1 MHRLFISQ
9 NPKNH
14 VKEPYTQKWITI
26 LSFTCT
32 GSLSNSDAVTI
43 RGVPERENDACR
55 GDGRH
60 QRHLPFL
67 SPSHPGLGPQALPSV
82 LWLSGG
88 GGLEAVATQ
97 SKSNNGTQHLP
108 FGPVLLKNDV
118 GPTNELRQIRSRAS
132 WESLVLNRLG
142 SLTNVCVSSF
152 LHYRHTINMRRY
164 LVYSIVLL
172 TCY

>member
-1 MHRLFISQ
+1 MNY
-9 NPKNH
+9 NPKLYMH
-14 VKEPYTQKWITI
+14 WITEQQRCGDN
-26 LSFTCT
+26 L
-32 GSLSNSDAVTI
+32 G
-43 RGVPERENDACR
+43 REPERENDACR

-108 FGPVLLKNDV
+108 FGPVVLKNDV